1 MSVLSVLMVLLFSVG
16 PQVII
21 PKPVDVSTSPGSF
34 VYTSET
40 QIKTRIADRK
50 FARETAGLPEYSRN
64 ARPLLSHA

>member
-1 MSVLSVLMVLLFSVG
+1 MSVLSILMVLLFSVG

-21 PKPVDVSTSPGSF
+21 PKPVDVSTNPGSF